1 MNIVAILRSREMF
14 GILKPYLSGHN
25 VVHYTGRDDFLNDIK
40 KANDFN
46 YAKGDAGSKR
56 LSFLNKDFA
65 LIVNAGISIGED
77 ILSFGNIKLI
87 QQFGIGYENVDMGCA
102 SKRGVP
108 VFNAPTAGTYNA
120 VSVAE
125 LSLFF
130 ILALA
135 RDYNGCIN
143 SINHGVANEPMGHS
157 ISGKKFGIVGLGGI
171 GLEVIKILK
180 AVGAEIYGLKHS
192 KPGADYAK
200 NLGIKF
206 AGTVND
212 DFKSILPLVDYIILA
227 VPLAENTENMINDE
241 TIGLM
246 KHGSFI
252 INVGRA
258 GLIDKSALIKGLKSG
273 KIKGAGLDVFW
284 EEPVHISDEIFHFNV
299 IATPHIGGATYES
312 IADISRICAKNIND
326 WINSG
331 DLTNC
336 VNKDLITKI

>member
-1 MNIVAILRSREMF
+1 MF

-77 ILSFGNIKLI
+77 ILSFGSIKLI

-192 KPGADYAK
+192 KPRANYAK

-326 WINSG
+326 WINRG

-336 VNKDLITKI
+336 VNKYLITKI

>member
-25 VVHYTGRDDFLNDIK
+25 VTHYTGKDDFLNDIK
-40 KANDFN
+40 KANDSN
-46 YAKGDAGSKR
+46 
-56 LSFLNKDFA
+56 LKDELI
-65 LIVNAGISIGED
+65 LIVNAGIGIGED
-77 ILSFGNIKLI
+77 ILSLGNIKLI
-87 QQFGIGYENVDMGCA
+87 QQFGIGYENVDMDYA
-102 SKRGVP
+102 SKRGAL
-108 VFNAPTAGTYNA
+108 VFNTPTVGTYNA

-135 RDYNGCIN
+135 RDYNGCVN

-157 ISGKKFGIVGLGGI
+157 ISGKKFGIIGLGGI
-171 GLEVIKILK
+171 GLEIIKILK
-180 AVGAEIYGLKHS
+180 AFGAEIYGLKHS

-206 AGTVND
+206 AGTLEG
-212 DFKSILPLVDYIILA
+212 DFKKVLPSVDYLILA
-227 VPLAENTENMINDE
+227 VPLAENTQNLINDE
-241 TIGLM
+241 AISLM
-246 KHGSFI
+246 KNGSCI

-258 GLIDKSALIKGLKSG
+258 GLIDKGALIRGLKSG

-312 IADISRICAKNIND
+312 IADISRICAKNING
-326 WINSG
+326 WLNSG

-336 VNKDLITKI
+336 VNKDLITNYMD